1 MQNKPLIED
10 QTSLDTP
17 TGGDALNMSLNTV
30 AETYRKALVSLIVC
44 LLVAVWASPVEAQTY
59 SRHAV
64 VAREPFA
71 AEAGRE
77 IMNKGGNA
85 VDAAV
90 ATALA
95 LAVTHPPAGNL
106 GGGGF
111 IVLYKAD
118 EQKATTFDFRE
129 KAPAASSSDMY
140 LNERGKLKPGHRK
153 GPWAAGVPGTVR
165 GLALAHARYGKL
177 PWATLVEPAER
188 LAREGF
194 ALNPVMAGSLNSEL
208 FGRTR
213 PDAGTKISE
222 NLSDQD
228 RLSDF
233 AASVAA
239 YARPDRAPW
248 KPGDRLVQ
256 PDLAETLKRVRE
268 QGPDEFYTG
277 KTAEL
282 IADYS
287 AKNGGFITRADLA
300 AYTAVERAPIRAEYR
315 GHVVY
320 GMGPPSSGGIITALC
335 LNMLEPMELKQY
347 GRTSGTTAHLA
358 GEALRRAFYERFT
371 KVGDPDKVQVPVA
384 ELVSKPYAARLAKS
398 IDPQQATPSRSL
410 ADFPVLPA
418 ESTETTHFSVIDSQG
433 NAVALTYTLEESYGA
448 KCVVPGA
455 GFLLNNEMGD
465 FNLIPGRTDVTGRIG
480 TKPNLIEPGKRMVSS
495 MSPTVV
501 LKDGRVRM
509 VTGSPG
515 GRTIPSTVL
524 WMLLGLMEF
533 ELEPLEIQK
542 SPKLHHAWFP
552 DVIQL
557 ERTWPDSAMQGLEKR
572 GWTVGKVSA
581 QGDAHTILVDFSKK
595 FLVALPDLR
604 RGEGAAAGD

>member
-1 MQNKPLIED
+1 MSRNAVSEASCKFIVPLVL
-10 QTSLDTP
+10 S
-17 TGGDALNMSLNTV
+17 M
-30 AETYRKALVSLIVC
+30 
-44 LLVAVWASPVEAQTY
+44 LVAAGAGPLEAQTY
-59 SRHAV
+59 TRHAV

-77 IMNKGGNA
+77 ILNKGGNA

-111 IVLYKAD
+111 IVLYHAD

-129 KAPAASSSDMY
+129 KAPAAASAGMY
-140 LNERGKLKPGHRK
+140 LNDRGKLKTGHRK

-165 GLALAHARYGKL
+165 GLAMAHARYGKL
-177 PWATLVEPAER
+177 PWATLVQPAER

-208 FGRTR
+208 FGRAR
-213 PDAGTKISE
+213 PDAGTKIAE
-222 NLSDQD
+222 NLSETD
-228 RLSDF
+228 RLADF
-233 AASVAA
+233 PASVAA
-239 YARPDRAPW
+239 YARPDHAPW
-248 KPGDRLVQ
+248 QPGQKLIQ
-256 PDLAETLKRVRE
+256 PDLAETLKRLRE

-277 KTAEL
+277 KTADL

-300 AYTAVERAPIRAEYR
+300 AYEAVERAPIRMEYR

-320 GMGPPSSGGIITALC
+320 GMGPPSSGGIITAIC

-347 GRTSGTTAHLA
+347 GRTSGMTAHLA

-371 KVGDPDKVQVPVA
+371 KVGDPDRVQVPVA
-384 ELVSKPYAARLAKS
+384 ELVSKTYAARLAAG
-398 IDPQQATPSRSL
+398 IDPDKATPSRSL

-418 ESTETTHFSVIDSQG
+418 ESTETTHFSVMDSQG

-465 FNLIPGRTDVTGRIG
+465 FNLIPGRTDESGRIG

-495 MSPTVV
+495 MSPTIV
-501 LKDGRVRM
+501 LKDGRVRL

-542 SPKLHHAWFP
+542 SPKLHHGWFP
-552 DVIQL
+552 DMITL
-557 ERTWPDSAMQGLEKR
+557 ERTWPEAARAGLVKR

-581 QGDAHTILVDFSKK
+581 QGDAHTIFVDFSKN
-595 FLVALPDLR
+595 FLVALPDVR

>member
-1 MQNKPLIED
+1 MI
-10 QTSLDTP
+10 
-17 TGGDALNMSLNTV
+17 
-30 AETYRKALVSLIVC
+30 RKLKAQATNRLLRLMLSS
-44 LLVAVWASPVEAQTY
+44 LLVVNIASPLLAQTY
-59 SRHAV
+59 SKHVV

-71 AEAGRE
+71 AHAGRE
-77 IMNKGGNA
+77 ILNKGGNA

-129 KAPAASSSDMY
+129 KAPAASTSDMY
-140 LNERGKLKPGHRK
+140 LTERGKLRPGHRK

-165 GLALAHARYGKL
+165 GLALAHSRYGKL

-188 LAREGF
+188 LARDGF
-194 ALNPVMAGSLNSEL
+194 ALNPVMAASLNSEL
-208 FGRTR
+208 FGRER
-213 PDAGTKISE
+213 PDPGTKIAE
-222 NLSDQD
+222 NLSDTD
-228 RLSDF
+228 RLADF
-233 AASVAA
+233 PASVAA
-239 YARPDRAPW
+239 YAKPDRTPW
-248 KPGDRLVQ
+248 KPGDTIVQ
-256 PDLAETLKRVRE
+256 PDLAATLKRLRE

-287 AKNGGFITRADLA
+287 AKHGGLITRADLA
-300 AYTAVERAPIRAEYR
+300 AYQAVERPPIRMEYR

-335 LNMLEPMELKQY
+335 LNMLEPMNLKQY
-347 GRTSGTTAHLA
+347 GRTSGMTAHLA

-371 KVGDPDKVQVPVA
+371 QIGDPDFVKVPVA
-384 ELVSKPYAARLAKS
+384 QLISKPYATKLAKNIS
-398 IDPQQATPSRSL
+398 LDKATPSQDL
-410 ADFPVLPA
+410 ADFPVMPA

-465 FNLIPGRTDVTGRIG
+465 FNLTPGLTDRSGRIG

-495 MSPTVV
+495 MSPTIV
-501 LKDGRVRM
+501 LKDGRVRL

-533 ELEPLEIQK
+533 ELEPQEIQA
-542 SPKLHHAWFP
+542 SPKLHHGWFP
-552 DVIQL
+552 DRIVL
-557 ERTWPDSAMQGLEKR
+557 ERSWPASAVEGLTKR

-581 QGDAHTILVDFSKK
+581 QGDAHTIFVDFSKK
-595 FLVALPDLR
+595 IFVALPDVR

>member
-1 MQNKPLIED
+1 MTPLKPKPLC
-10 QTSLDTP
+10 
-17 TGGDALNMSLNTV
+17 ALL
-30 AETYRKALVSLIVC
+30 LI
-44 LLVAVWASPVEAQTY
+44 LLMAAQAGPLLAQTY
-59 SRHAV
+59 SKHAV

-71 AEAGRE
+71 AQAGRE
-77 IMNKGGNA
+77 ILNIGGNA

-118 EQKATTFDFRE
+118 ERKATTFDFRE
-129 KAPAASSSDMY
+129 KAPAASKSDMY
-140 LNERGKLKPGHRK
+140 LNQRGKLKPGHRK

-165 GLALAHARYGKL
+165 GLALAHSRYGKL

-188 LAREGF
+188 LARDGF
-194 ALNPVMAGSLNSEL
+194 ALNPVMAASLNSEL
-208 FGRTR
+208 FGREK
-213 PDAGTKISE
+213 PDPGTKIAE
-222 NLSDQD
+222 NLSDTD
-228 RLSDF
+228 RLADF
-233 AASVAA
+233 PASVSA
-239 YARPDRAPW
+239 YAKADRTPW
-248 KPGDRLVQ
+248 KPGDTLLQ
-256 PDLAETLKRVRE
+256 PDLAGTLKRLRE

-282 IADYS
+282 IANYS
-287 AKNGGFITRADLA
+287 AKHGGFITRADLA
-300 AYTAVERAPIRAEYR
+300 AYTAVERAPVRAEYR

-335 LNMLEPMELKQY
+335 LNMLEPLNLKQH
-347 GRTSGTTAHLA
+347 GRTSAATAHLA

-371 KVGDPDKVQVPVA
+371 KVADPDFVQVPVA
-384 ELVSKPYAARLAKS
+384 ELVSKPYAARLAAG
-398 IDPQQATPSRSL
+398 INPERATPSRSL

-418 ESTETTHFSVIDSQG
+418 ESTETTHFSVMDSQG

-465 FNLIPGRTDVTGRIG
+465 FNLIPGRTDTSGRIG

-501 LKDGRVRM
+501 LKNGHVRL

-533 ELEPLEIQK
+533 DLEPAEIQK
-542 SPKLHHAWFP
+542 SPKLHHGWFP
-552 DVIQL
+552 DRIIL
-557 ERTWPDSAMQGLEKR
+557 ERSWPASAVQGLEKR

-581 QGDAHTILVDFSKK
+581 QGDAHTILVDFPKK
-595 FLVALPDLR
+595 FLVALPDVR